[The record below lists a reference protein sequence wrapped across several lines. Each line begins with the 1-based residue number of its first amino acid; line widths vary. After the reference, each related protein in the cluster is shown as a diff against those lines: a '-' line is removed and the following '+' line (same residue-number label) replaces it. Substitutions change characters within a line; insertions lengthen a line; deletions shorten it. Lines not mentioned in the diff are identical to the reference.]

1 MKILTFKEV
10 CLLVFPCLEIFAV
23 EQEYL
28 KIELF
33 RQLPHV
39 FAKIMRSEARV
50 NGEKLTED
58 QLLDILTVNL
68 FPLIS

>member
-1 MKILTFKEV
+1 VLTFKET
-10 CLLVFPCLEIFAV
+10 CLLVFPCLEVYAI
-23 EQEYL
+23 EQDYL

-39 FAKIMRSEARV
+39 FKKVMKTNARV
-50 NGEKLTED
+50 NKQSLTNE
-58 QLLDILTVNL
+58 QLLDILTVNV

>member
-1 MKILTFKEV
+1 MPVGVPLFRNIS
-10 CLLVFPCLEIFAV
+10 V

-33 RQLPHV
+33 RQLPAV
-39 FAKIMRSEARV
+39 FRKIMKSNARV
-50 NGEKLTED
+50 NGQPLTED